1 MTEKKEYIKLL
12 TDLKSKIRQA
22 QYKAY
27 RAVNTELISLYW
39 DIGESIVA
47 KQEELGW
54 GQKIIQKLSEDLQKE
69 FPKNSGFSERNL
81 KYMRQFYLEYKD
93 SPKMQPLVAQIPW
106 SHNLI
111 ILDKT
116 KNDYEKEYYCRMV
129 LKYGW
134 SKRILVHQIETKSFE
149 RFLADTKSHNFDTTL
164 PVEVLERVEP
174 VIKDNYMLDFLEIS
188 DSIKERALEGKLLEN
203 IRRFLLELGTGFS
216 FIGHQYKIVLE
227 ENEYFIDLL
236 FYHRYLKCLIA
247 IDLKIGKFIPE
258 YAGKMNFY
266 LNLLDDKVKLPDE
279 NPSIGLILCKEKDNI
294 VVEYA
299 LRNIT
304 KPMGVAKYYLTRELP
319 ADLVKQ
325 LPAPEVI
332 EAKLKELGKENER

>member
-22 QYKAY
+22 QYNAY
-27 RAVNTELISLYW
+27 RAVNTELITLYW

-69 FPKNSGFSERNL
+69 FPKNSGFSYANIDR
-81 KYMRQFYLEYKD
+81 MRKFFLTYKD
-93 SPKMQPLVAQIPW
+93 NPKLAQLVREIPW
-106 SHNLI
+106 GQNIVI
-111 ILDKT
+111 IEKL
-116 KNDYEKEYYCRMV
+116 NDDYQREYYLRMTV
-129 LKYGW
+129 RSAW
-134 SKRILVHQIETKSFE
+134 SRNILVHQI
-149 RFLADTKSHNFDTTL
+149 
-164 PVEVLERVEP
+164 
-174 VIKDNYMLDFLEIS
+174 
-188 DSIKERALEGKLLEN
+188 
-203 IRRFLLELGTGFS
+203 
-216 FIGHQYKIVLE
+216 
-227 ENEYFIDLL
+227 
-236 FYHRYLKCLIA
+236 YHRYLKCLIA

-332 EAKLKELGKENER
+332 EAKLKELEEENEK